1 MTIGRRYRFV
11 AFLALATL
19 LVPLATSRGIDPV
32 QQRDEQKKI
41 KARVDE
47 AARRAASTLDAMM
60 FQRLAPN
67 AEQKVLRDVADGLRG
82 LSETEIQAVLDHLEK
97 AVLAPDPQTATAE
110 QKAAY
115 AKHLQIVQ
123 QLKGMLGQLDVI
135 KSLEEAAERLERAAE
150 KEIQLTAEAHTNSLR
165 SRGVDDREELAT
177 EQADLRN
184 EVVHIFKGIQRL
196 AAEKLLTAE
205 QLARIEKADALT
217 RGTRLMAEMATT
229 ITTIRQGR
237 FLDASERLRRHAK
250 ELKDLAAALRTPPGN
265 RLEALKAAQAE
276 VVKAIDA
283 QMKANQNAAERTEPQ
298 DFKAPPGIDPK
309 AARANELANQQA
321 KAEFATRDARRA
333 TERAAPE
340 IAEKLKPAETQQWKA
355 EDALRAKDIAAAREP
370 QERALEALQQAKD
383 ELDRQI
389 AAAELAKNDPLAA
402 TKQAIEQLDRIIKD
416 QKDAN
421 ARTEKAAERPDR
433 LPDAANAQ
441 KDVARKTDELRNT
454 PLPPNNQAQQALD
467 KALEAQKQAAEKL
480 DNKQPNAAKPDQQ
493 AALNELQRARDEL
506 EKQAQAI
513 EQRRQQLAQLEDL
526 KGKLEELTKNEQN
539 IAKAADQAAADPRK
553 PDTTELGQKQ
563 ANLLEPTKDVGQQLE
578 KLAPQAAQKVGE
590 AAKKQEAAQND
601 LSMNMPMAGADKA
614 KEAAA
619 QLNEAAKDIQKQID
633 QMKGQEAADQAA
645 LQPNKI
651 DPQQAAQQL
660 QKALEQAQQ
669 AAQQAQMAEKAL
681 NPMPTD
687 GMPLMGMPDLAQ
699 LQKDLAQQAAQQQLP
714 EAAKAAD
721 QAAEALKK
729 GDLPQAIENQQKA
742 LEELKRAAM
751 NPGPMGEKRMAP
763 MGESGM
769 PQAPMGEKGTPP
781 MGEKGMTPPPPGEK
795 GMPPGMGMQQPM
807 GEMMGEKGM
816 TPGMGGMMGTPNDLA
831 QQQQQILDATK
842 ALQQSQQANNAA
854 QAALQQA
861 QANAPMAV
869 QNQLQQAGN
878 QLQQAGNQLQQG
890 QPGQAGMNQQQ
901 AAQNLQ
907 QALDALN
914 QAAMA
919 QAQQAGMM
927 GMGMMGP
934 MGQGMGMAQ
943 GMGQGMGMAQ
953 GMGMGM
959 GMAQGMGQGMGMAQ
973 GMGSNAQQGMNMGM
987 GEGDM
992 AGGEKL
998 KNVGSTGND
1007 TNGDG
1012 SFIKMRSKERD
1023 KVQQATDSQFPA
1035 EFRELIKQYNIN
1047 IKNGKPAP
1055 TPPAPGK

>member
-1 MTIGRRYRFV
+1 MTAGRRHRLV
-11 AFLALATL
+11 AVFALAAL
-19 LVPLATSRGIDPV
+19 LVPLATSRGTDPV
-32 QQRDEQKKI
+32 RQRDEQKKI

-60 FQRLAPN
+60 FQRLTPN
-67 AEQKVLRDVADGLRG
+67 AEQKVLQDVAAGLRG

-97 AVLAPDPQTATAE
+97 AVMAPDPQTATAE

-123 QLKGMLGQLDVI
+123 QLKVMLGQLDVI

-150 KEIQLTAEAHTNSLR
+150 KEIQLDAHAHTNSLR
-165 SRGVDDREELAT
+165 SRGIDDRDELAT

-184 EVVHIFKGIQRL
+184 EVVNIFKGIQRL
-196 AAEKLLTAE
+196 VEDKLLTPD
-205 QLARIEKADALT
+205 QQARVEKADALT
-217 RGTRLMAEMATT
+217 RGQRLTAEMATT

-250 ELKDLAAALRTPPGN
+250 ELKDLAAALRTPPGS

-283 QMKANQNAAERTEPQ
+283 QRKANQDAAERNEA

-309 AARANELANQQA
+309 AARANDLANQQA

-333 TERAAPE
+333 TERVAPE

-355 EDALRAKDIAAAREP
+355 EDALRAKNIAAAREP

-416 QKDAN
+416 QKDTN
-421 ARTEKAAERPDR
+421 ARTEKALERPDR

-454 PLPPNNQAQQALD
+454 PLPPNTQAQQALQ

-480 DNKQPNAAKPDQQ
+480 DNKQPRDAQPDQQ
-493 AALNELQRARDEL
+493 AALDELQRARDEL

-513 EQRRQQLAQLEDL
+513 EQRREQLAQLEDL
-526 KGKLEELTKNEQN
+526 KGRLEELAKNEQN

-563 ANLLEPTKDVGQQLE
+563 ADLVNPTKEVGQQLE
-578 KLAPQAAQKVGE
+578 KLAPEAAQKVGD
-590 AAKKQEAAQND
+590 AAKKQEAAKND
-601 LSMNMPMAGADKA
+601 LAMNMPMAGAEKA
-614 KEAAA
+614 KDAAA
-619 QLNEAAKDIQKQID
+619 QLNEAAKDLQKQID

-645 LQPNKI
+645 LQPNKV

-669 AAQQAQMAEKAL
+669 AAQQAKMADMAL
-681 NPMPTD
+681 NPMPAD
-687 GMPLMGMPDLAQ
+687 GMPPMGTPDLAQ
-699 LQKDLAQQAAQQQLP
+699 LQKDIAQKAAEQQLP
-714 EAAKAAD
+714 DAAKAAEK
-721 QAAEALKK
+721 AAEALKK

-742 LEELKRAAM
+742 LEELKRATM
-751 NPGPMGEKRMAP
+751 PPGM
-763 MGESGM
+763 
-769 PQAPMGEKGTPP
+769 
-781 MGEKGMTPPPPGEK
+781 MGEKGMN
-795 GMPPGMGMQQPM
+795 PGMGMQQPM
-807 GEMMGEKGM
+807 GGMMGEKGMPPGMMGQQGMPTMGGMMGEKGM
-816 TPGMGGMMGTPNDLA
+816 TPGMGMQQPMGGMMGEKGMNPGMGMQQPMGGMMGTPNDLA
-831 QQQQQILDATK
+831 KQQQQVLDATK

-919 QAQQAGMM
+919 QGQQAGMM
-927 GMGMMGP
+927 GMGMMGMGQ
-934 MGQGMGMAQ
+934 MGQGMGQ
-943 GMGQGMGMAQ
+943 MGQG
-953 GMGMGM
+953 
-959 GMAQGMGQGMGMAQ
+959 Q

-998 KNVGSTGND
+998 KNVGSMGND
-1007 TNGDG
+1007 VTGDG

-1055 TPPAPGK
+1055 TPPVPGK

>member
-1 MTIGRRYRFV
+1 
-11 AFLALATL
+11 LALVAL
-19 LVPLATSRGIDPV
+19 LVPLATSRGTDPV

-67 AEQKVLRDVADGLRG
+67 AEQKVLRDVAEGLRG

-97 AVLAPDPQTATAE
+97 AVMAPDPQTATAE

-123 QLKGMLGQLDVI
+123 QLKGMLGRLDVI

-177 EQADLRN
+177 EQTDLRN
-184 EVVHIFKGIQRL
+184 EVANIFKGIQRL
-196 AAEKLLTAE
+196 VEEKLLTTE
-205 QLARIEKADALT
+205 QLARVEKAEALA
-217 RGTRLMAEMATT
+217 RGTRLTAEMATT
-229 ITTIRQGR
+229 ITAIRQGR

-283 QMKANQNAAERTEPQ
+283 QMKANKDAAERTDPQ

-333 TERAAPE
+333 AERVAPE

-370 QERALEALQQAKD
+370 QQRALEALQQAKD

-416 QKDAN
+416 QKDTN
-421 ARTEKAAERPDR
+421 ARTDKAAERPDR

-454 PLPPNNQAQQALD
+454 PLPPNNQAKDALN

-480 DNKQPNAAKPDQQ
+480 DNKQANAAKSDQQ
-493 AALNELQRARDEL
+493 AALDELQRARDEL

-513 EQRRQQLAQLEDL
+513 EQRREQLAQLEDL
-526 KGKLEELTKNEQN
+526 KGKLDELAKNEQN

-563 ANLLEPTKDVGQQLE
+563 ANLVEPTKDVGQQLE
-578 KLAPQAAQKVGE
+578 KLAPEAAQKVGE
-590 AAKKQEAAQND
+590 AAKKQEAAKND

-645 LQPNKI
+645 LQPNKV

-669 AAQQAQMAEKAL
+669 AAQQAKMADMAL
-681 NPMPTD
+681 NPMPAD
-687 GMPLMGMPDLAQ
+687 GMPPMGMPDLAQ
-699 LQKDLAQQAAQQQLP
+699 LQKDIAQQAAQQQLP
-714 EAAKAAD
+714 EAAKAAEK
-721 QAAEALKK
+721 AAEALNK

-742 LEELKRAAM
+742 LEQLKRAAM
-751 NPGPMGEKRMAP
+751 
-763 MGESGM
+763 
-769 PQAPMGEKGTPP
+769 QP
-781 MGEKGMTPPPPGEK
+781 MGEKGM
-795 GMPPGMGMQQPM
+795 QQPM
-807 GEMMGEKGM
+807 GGMMGEKGM
-816 TPGMGGMMGTPNDLA
+816 QQPMGGMMGTPTDLA
-831 QQQQQILDATK
+831 KQQQQVLDATK

-927 GMGMMGP
+927 GMGQ
-934 MGQGMGMAQ
+934 MGQGMGMGQ
-943 GMGQGMGMAQ
+943 MGQMGQGMGQQGQ
-953 GMGMGM
+953 GMGMGQM
-959 GMAQGMGQGMGMAQ
+959 GQMGQGMGQQGQGMGMGQ
-973 GMGSNAQQGMNMGM
+973 MGQGMGMGSNAQQGMNMGM

-1007 TNGDG
+1007 INGDG